1 MRIDCHKIHTVSL
14 IASARVR
21 NRWLNDPLL
30 HVRPLAPPPRGA
42 R

>member
-1 MRIDCHKIHTVSL
+1 MRIDCHKIHTVAL

-30 HVRPLAPPPRGA
+30 HVRPPAAPAHGTR
-42 R
+42 